1 MSTPALVNAS
11 TLDDLNDTIGAER
24 LNRVVDRYAQALAD
38 AFSGEGR
45 EAADL
50 GREAHTLVS
59 MAGMLGCDAFCE
71 ACRRLEHLAKQ
82 GGNLADP
89 LAGARRLRDDTLA
102 ALTQWRGARV
112 APGA

>member
-24 LNRVVDRYAQALAD
+24 LNRLVDRYAQALAE

-45 EAADL
+45 QAADL

-71 ACRRLEHLAKQ
+71 TCRGLENLAKQ
-82 GGNLADP
+82 GADLADP
-89 LAGARRLRDDTLA
+89 LAAARRLRDDTLA
-102 ALTQWRGARV
+102 ALAEWRGARV
-112 APGA
+112 VSGA